1 MLRKFNLLF
10 FSHRDKLT
18 ISFLPL
24 KGTYASKLYFFLF
37 LNISRRNR
45 KLFLFE
51 SSKVFCSKVHLCISF
66 HDSYLKKLSFTKK
79 RRNFRFEVR
88 KLVFNPFRL
97 TFGLPKI
104 VWGEGPRV
112 PSPLF
117 PYCDSNLLHL
127 INFWKALSLYFNN
140 LQKTESFQN
149 FKYLLQYQVIKL
161 KMCKQKN
168 CAKYDQKVIHF
179 LKSS

>member
-37 LNISRRNR
+37 LSISRRNF
-45 KLFLFE
+45 KLSLFE
-51 SSKVFCSKVHLCISF
+51 RSKVFCSKVLFCISF

-79 RRNFRFEVR
+79 QRNFHFEVR
-88 KLVFNPFRL
+88 KILFNPIRL
-97 TFGLPKI
+97 TPGLLKI
-104 VWGEGPRV
+104 VWGGGPRV

-117 PYCDSNLLHL
+117 PYCDSNLLH
-127 INFWKALSLYFNN
+127 
-140 LQKTESFQN
+140 
-149 FKYLLQYQVIKL
+149 
-161 KMCKQKN
+161 
-168 CAKYDQKVIHF
+168 
-179 LKSS
+179 

>member
-51 SSKVFCSKVHLCISF
+51 SSKVFCSKVRLCISF
-66 HDSYLKKLSFTKK
+66 HDSYLKKSSITKK
-79 RRNFRFEVR
+79 RRNFHFEVR
-88 KLVFNPFRL
+88 KLVFNPIRL
-97 TFGLPKI
+97 TSGLPKI
-104 VWGEGPRV
+104 VWGEV
-112 PSPLF
+112 PGYP
-117 PYCDSNLLHL
+117 P
-127 INFWKALSLYFNN
+127 LYF
-140 LQKTESFQN
+140 LI
-149 FKYLLQYQVIKL
+149 VI
-161 KMCKQKN
+161 QI
-168 CAKYDQKVIHF
+168 YYI
-179 LKSS
+179 